1 MDLDLHKKNIDSLL
15 PEHDE
20 LNENY
25 DYQQS
30 RQAKVQSAIEKTEQ
44 KMNAATIARMKLR
57 EKQELEKLQR
67 RKEDPSYAL
76 TPKQKEKYELEQE
89 RIKENIAELEVI
101 EASPEAQNFLAG
113 GDSDVAPYSGTTKRD
128 VLKLLNSLNINLSLH
143 LTQADTYNLLSCLLT
158 CNDAQLNALYNN
170 SKVPVAIKTV
180 IKRILDDARLGNIDT
195 IERLWDRIFG
205 KAQKTTL
212 EMPVSTQI
220 PGVPGIIPQTVVS
233 REAYTI
239 IRDTIIGR

>member
-1 MDLDLHKKNIDSLL
+1 MDLDLHKKNIGSLL

-30 RQAKVQSAIEKTEQ
+30 RQAKVQSAVEKTEQ

-57 EKQELEKLQR
+57 EKQELEKIQR

-76 TPKQKEKYELEQE
+76 TPKQKEKYDLEQE

-170 SKVPVAIKTV
+170 S
-180 IKRILDDARLGNIDT
+180 
-195 IERLWDRIFG
+195 
-205 KAQKTTL
+205 
-212 EMPVSTQI
+212 
-220 PGVPGIIPQTVVS
+220 
-233 REAYTI
+233 
-239 IRDTIIGR
+239 